1 MVKRSINLYA
11 GFGREKQARGARSI
25 WQFETRRNPGFP
37 MLENESL
44 RQAIDESVRIVPYD
58 PSWPQKFEM
67 EKRRLLALFPGVFL
81 GLEHIGSTAVPTLA
95 AKRIIDVMGAVRTM
109 PQADELVPRLC
120 ANGYATSAEFNATLV
135 DRRWLMRHAE
145 GHRTHHLHLVA
156 FESKEWHRHL
166 AFRDELRA
174 DSKIRSRYTELK
186 SSLAASLGSDREAYT
201 AAKSDFI
208 AKILRDLA

>member
-1 MVKRSINLYA
+1 MNLYA

-58 PSWPQKFEM
+58 PSWPRKFEM

-95 AKRIIDVMGAVRTM
+95 GKQIIDVIGGVRTM
-109 PQADELVPRLC
+109 AQADELMPLLC

-145 GHRTHHLHLVA
+145 GHRTHHLHLVI
-156 FESKEWHRHL
+156 FDSKEWHLHL
-166 AFRDELRA
+166 AFRDILRT
-174 DSKIRSRYTELK
+174 DSNIRSRYAELK
-186 SSLAASLGSDREAYT
+186 SSLATSLGSDRDAYT
-201 AAKSDFI
+201 KAKSDFI
-208 AKILRDLA
+208 AKTLQSFA